1 MCESDLRLKL
11 MMCVLWCLWVGVMLW
26 NGFMISIKSLDDKD
40 NFDITCNDLL
50 FNLWFPV
57 NEINL
62 LRFYTWIDV

>member
-1 MCESDLRLKL
+1 

-26 NGFMISIKSLDDKD
+26 NGFMNSIKSLDDKD

-62 LRFYTWIDV
+62 LRFYT